1 MNPNTLIEL
10 KQLLT
15 QYHIDIQYWNHDEGN
30 KTIEELFTEI
40 QEGESQL
47 TIVDQKLVRLLKVSS
62 IDVKFKLGNQY
73 FQLIEDKQIFLRGL
87 ERKRELN
94 TITEK
99 LKKNEN
105 PLQGAYRGL
114 EEEIGLKLEESLT
127 FEGEKFWE
135 QVSPSYPHLLTRYE
149 FYNYSIIL
157 AQKYLKSIRFSE
169 YQEAEKLLSLFT
181 LIPISYSHQNTFLT
195 ANPN

>member
-10 KQLLT
+10 KELLLQYNIDT
-15 QYHIDIQYWNHDEGN
+15 QHWNHHQGN
-30 KTIEELFTEI
+30 KTIEELFIEI
-40 QEGESQL
+40 QEGESEL
-47 TIVDQKLVRLLKVSS
+47 KIVDKILVRLLKVSS
-62 IDVKFKLGNQY
+62 IDVKFKLGDRY
-73 FQLIEDKQIFLRGL
+73 FQLIEDKQIFLKGI

-94 TITEK
+94 NITEK

-114 EEEIGLKLEESLT
+114 EEEIGLKLEEQLT

-135 QVSPSYPHLLTRYE
+135 QISPSYPHLLTRYE

-157 AQKYLKSIRFSE
+157 NARHLKSMRFSE
-169 YQEAEKLLSLFT
+169 YQEEEKLLSLFT
-181 LIPISYSHQNTFLT
+181 LKPCD
-195 ANPN
+195 